1 MEEAGMVPITLTIN
15 GTVHRVEVYTL
26 TTLLITLREHL
37 GSERHENRLW
47 ARPVRRVSVLADGQ

>member
-1 MEEAGMVPITLTIN
+1 MVPITLTIN